1 MPYNE
6 YIAIEGAIGVG
17 KTTLARMLSQEL
29 NSPLLLE
36 VFEENPFLSD
46 FYADRERYAFQ
57 TQIFFLLSRYHQ
69 QSRVIPQTL
78 ASSRLVSDYLF
89 DKDSL
94 FAHLNL
100 VNDELAM
107 YERVH
112 RILGEQIPTPDL
124 VVYLRASTDV
134 LMGRISL
141 RDRPYERNMARD
153 YIEELRQA
161 YDDFFSAYA
170 SAPVLTIDTNDL
182 DFVRSDRDRAYVMGL
197 VRAAL
202 EQGQMQQALPEL
214 KEQAPPTGIR
224 ILKGGRRRLGDFQRF
239 HRALDQEK
247 GFGSDLGMNF
257 AGLAEEVGEVGREV
271 KLALI
276 EADRLAAQT
285 GNHQEAL
292 EQAVAGRRTLLA
304 EEMADVLAYL
314 LKIANYAGIDLE
326 AAYVRKMG
334 RNWQRDF
341 EARFAALAPKDEG
354 GAS

>member
-17 KTTLARMLSQEL
+17 KTTLARMLSEDIQ
-29 NSPLLLE
+29 SALLLE

-78 ASSRLVSDYLF
+78 ASDRLVSDYLF

-100 VNDELAM
+100 ANDELAM

-112 RILGEQIPTPDL
+112 KILGEQIPTPDL

-134 LMGRISL
+134 LMQRITH

-153 YIEELRQA
+153 YIDNLRQA
-161 YDDFFSAYA
+161 YDDFFATYA

-182 DFVRSDRDRAYVMGL
+182 DFVRSGEDRAHIIGL

-202 EQGQMQQALPEL
+202 ENGSIQQALPEL

-247 GFGSDLGMNF
+247 GFGADLGMNF
-257 AGLAEEVGEVGREV
+257 AGLTEEVGEVGREI
-271 KLALI
+271 KLTLI
-276 EADRLAAQT
+276 QADRLLART
-285 GNHQEAL
+285 GNRGEAVHQAL
-292 EQAVAGRRTLLA
+292 SVRHDELA
-304 EEMADVLAYL
+304 DEMADVLAYL
-314 LKIANYAGIDLE
+314 LKLANYTGIDLE

-341 EARFAALAPKDEG
+341 EARFRDFGLGEE
-354 GAS
+354 S